1 MRATEFAWRRALG
14 ALLALLALAA
24 QAADRSYLLLQ
35 STTSTQASGLFDA
48 LLPRFTAATGI
59 EVHVIAVG
67 TGQALA
73 NCRAGNGDLALV
85 HAPDAEARFIADGE
99 GLAREPLMY
108 NDFVLVG
115 PVKDPAGVRGAPDAA
130 EAFRRIAV
138 HGALFASRGDLSG
151 THVREQALWK
161 AAGHSPDPALQRWYR
176 DTGSGMLST
185 LNVARELGAY
195 TLTDSASWATYTDRQ
210 GLAELLS
217 GDPALRNQYSLILVD
232 PRRHPHVHAVEA
244 RRLQDWLLGTEG
256 QAAIAAFRP
265 QGRQLFIPN
274 ANTRPPTEQSAP

>member
-1 MRATEFAWRRALG
+1 MRATELARRAPG
-14 ALLALLALAA
+14 ALLALLVLAA
-24 QAADRSYLLLQ
+24 QAADQPHVLLQ
-35 STTSTQASGLFDA
+35 STTSTQASGLFDDV
-48 LLPRFTAATGI
+48 LPRFTAATGI

-85 HAPDAEARFIADGE
+85 HAPEAEARFVADGE

-115 PVKDPAGVRGAPDAA
+115 PAADPAGVRGAPDAT
-130 EAFRRIAV
+130 EAFRRIATR
-138 HGALFASRGDLSG
+138 GAAFASRGDLSG

-161 AAGHSPDPALQRWYR
+161 AAGYSPDPALQRWYR
-176 DTGSGMLST
+176 DTGSGMLPT

-195 TLTDSASWATYTDRQ
+195 TLADSASWATYTDRQ
-210 GLAELLS
+210 ALEELLA
-217 GDPALRNQYSLILVD
+217 GDPTLRNQYSLILVD

-244 RRLQDWLLGTEG
+244 RRLQDWLLSPEG
-256 QAAIAAFRP
+256 QAAIGAFRP

-274 ANTRPPTEQSAP
+274 ANPRPPTGRSPP

>member
-1 MRATEFAWRRALG
+1 MRATEPARRALG
-14 ALLALLALAA
+14 ALFGLLVLAA
-24 QAADRSYLLLQ
+24 QAADRPYVLLQ

-85 HAPDAEARFIADGE
+85 HAPDAEARFVADGE

-108 NDFVLVG
+108 NDFLLVG
-115 PVKDPAGVRGAPDAA
+115 PTDDPAGVQGAPDAA
-130 EAFRRIAV
+130 EAFRRIATR
-138 HGALFASRGDLSG
+138 GAVFASRGDLSG
-151 THVREQALWK
+151 THVREQTLWK
-161 AAGHSPDPALQRWYR
+161 AAGYSPDPALHRWYR
-176 DTGSGMLST
+176 DTGSGMLPT
-185 LNVARELGAY
+185 LNVARELSAY
-195 TLTDSASWATYTDRQ
+195 TLSDSASWATYRERQ
-210 GLAELLS
+210 GLAALLV
-217 GDPALRNQYSLILVD
+217 GGPGLRNQYSLILVD

-244 RRLQDWLLGTEG
+244 RRLHDWLLGAEG

-265 QGRQLFIPN
+265 HGRQLFMPN
-274 ANTRPPTEQSAP
+274 ARAHPRTERSAP